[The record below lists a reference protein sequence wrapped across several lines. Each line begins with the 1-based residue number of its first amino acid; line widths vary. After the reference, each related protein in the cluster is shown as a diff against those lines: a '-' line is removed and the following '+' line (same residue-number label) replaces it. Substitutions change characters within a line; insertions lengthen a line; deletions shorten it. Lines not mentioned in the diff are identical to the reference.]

1 MMKPLLL
8 ATALLLSACSQGES
22 LQQAH
27 PLIQAHVDAF
37 NAQDAQAM
45 AEVEHPD
52 IEWFSVNDSEMSI
65 EVSGRENLTNFME
78 SYFKSPVKTTGSLRD
93 WSVNGDYVA
102 VTETAKW
109 KTSSGE
115 NKSQS
120 SLTVYHIEDNLIR
133 RVWYY
138 PAVSN

>member
-1 MMKPLLL
+1 MKPLLL